1 MDPRPAREVIDAAIR
16 ENRGWEYV
24 CYGLVIT
31 FVLVG
36 VVVIGTGVY
45 HGNGL
50 MALSGSVASA
60 LFWPALRYAMAIRRE
75 NMAIRLLEVSL
86 THAKTAE
93 QAAKAIKDAFTSQFG
108 KGKSN
113 GLPKP

>member
-1 MDPRPAREVIDAAIR
+1 
-16 ENRGWEYV
+16 V

-36 VVVIGTGVY
+36 VVVIGSGAY

-50 MALSGSVASA
+50 VALSGSVASA
-60 LFWPALRYAMAIRRE
+60 LFWPALRYAIAIRRE
-75 NMAIRLLEVSL
+75 NMAIRLLELAL

-93 QAAKAIKDAFTSQFG
+93 QAAKAIKDAFVSQFG
-108 KGKSN
+108 RGKGDVVSKT
-113 GLPKP
+113 